1 MEHQFSENQPVK
13 KTIPVNLIFII
24 LFVGT
29 FAALLVM
36 WFRLNT
42 AMELAEKSKV
52 VDTISPGQMKI
63 AYVNLDSLNSQ
74 YLFISEKSAELE
86 QSATAAEAKV
96 RAEAAKR
103 QKEVDELV
111 AYAQNGNLPADE
123 QATVQNRLGQ
133 LQNELAQIQ
142 QQEEQL
148 LMQNEA
154 VMQEELR
161 KKLEVYTADYA
172 KANGWDYIFSYQSTA
187 PLILFAN
194 PIYDLTT
201 EIVKGLNAEYETEKQ
216 SKK

>member
-1 MEHQFSENQPVK
+1 MEHQLSENQPVK
-13 KTIPVNLIFII
+13 KPFAFNLILVI
-24 LFVGT
+24 LFAGT
-29 FAALLVM
+29 FVALLVM
-36 WFRLNT
+36 WNKLNT

-63 AYVNLDSLNSQ
+63 AYVNLDSLNAQ
-74 YLFISEKSAELE
+74 YLFISEKSSELE
-86 QSATAAEAKV
+86 KSATAAEAKV
-96 RAEAAKR
+96 KAEAAKR

-111 AYAQNGNLPADE
+111 AYAQRGNLPADE

-148 LMQNEA
+148 LMQSEA
-154 VMQEELR
+154 TLQEDLR
-161 KKLEVYTADYA
+161 KKLEVYTATYA

-201 EIVKGLNAEYETEKQ
+201 EIVKGLNAEYESEKQ
-216 SKK
+216 GN

>member
-1 MEHQFSENQPVK
+1 MEHQLSENQPVK
-13 KTIPVNLIFII
+13 KPFAFNLILVI
-24 LFVGT
+24 LFAGT
-29 FAALLVM
+29 FVALMVM
-36 WFRLNT
+36 WNKLNT

-63 AYVNLDSLNSQ
+63 AYVNLDSLNTQ
-74 YLFISEKSAELE
+74 YLFIAEKSADLE
-86 QSATAAEAKV
+86 KSAIAAEAKV
-96 RAEAAKR
+96 KGEAAKR
-103 QKEVDELV
+103 QKEVNELV
-111 AYAQNGNLPADE
+111 AYAQKGNLPADE
-123 QATVQNRLGQ
+123 QATVQNRLE
-133 LQNELAQIQ
+133 NELAQSQ

-154 VMQEELR
+154 ALQENLR
-161 KKLEVYTADYA
+161 KKLEVYTANYA

-216 SKK
+216 GN

>member
-1 MEHQFSENQPVK
+1 MEHQLSENQPVK
-13 KTIPVNLIFII
+13 KPISVNLVFII

-29 FAALLVM
+29 FVALLFM
-36 WFRLNT
+36 WNKLNT

-63 AYVNLDSLNSQ
+63 AFVNLDSLNSQ
-74 YLFISEKSAELE
+74 YLFITEKSAELE
-86 QSATAAEAKV
+86 KSAIAAEAKV
-96 RAEAAKR
+96 KAEAAKR

-123 QATVQNRLGQ
+123 QATVQNRLGE
-133 LQNELAQIQ
+133 LQNQLAQIQ

-154 VMQEELR
+154 VTQEELR
-161 KKLEVYTADYA
+161 KKLEDYTSKYA
-172 KANGWDYIFSYQSTA
+172 NENGWDYIFSYQSTA

-201 EIVKGLNAEYETEKQ
+201 EIVKGLNADYESEKA
-216 SKK
+216 K

>member
-1 MEHQFSENQPVK
+1 MEPQFSEDKKVK
-13 KTIPVNLIFII
+13 KPFDFNLILVI
-24 LFVGT
+24 LFAGT
-29 FAALLVM
+29 FVALMVM
-36 WFRLNT
+36 WSKLNT

-63 AYVNLDSLNSQ
+63 AYVNLDTLNAK
-74 YLFISEKSAELE
+74 YLFITEKSAELE
-86 QSATAAEAKV
+86 KNASAAETKV
-96 RAEAAKR
+96 KNEAALR
-103 QKEVDELV
+103 QKEVDELI
-111 AYAQNGNLPADE
+111 AYAQKGNLPADE

-142 QQEEQL
+142 QREEEM

-154 VMQEELR
+154 ALQEQLR
-161 KKLEVYTADYA
+161 KKLEVYTANYA

-194 PIYDLTT
+194 PIYDLTG

-216 SKK
+216 GK

>member
-1 MEHQFSENQPVK
+1 MEHQLSENKPVK
-13 KTIPVNLIFII
+13 KPFAFNLILVI
-24 LFVGT
+24 LFAGT

-36 WFRLNT
+36 WNKLNT

-63 AYVNLDSLNSQ
+63 AYVNLDSLNAQ
-74 YLFISEKSAELE
+74 YLFITEKSAELE
-86 QSATAAEAKV
+86 QSAIVAETKV
-96 RAEAAKR
+96 KAEAAKR

-111 AYAQNGNLPADE
+111 AYAQKGNLPADE
-123 QATVQNRLGQ
+123 QATVQNRMSQ
-133 LQNELAQIQ
+133 LENELAQIQ

-154 VMQEELR
+154 ALQENLR
-161 KKLEVYTADYA
+161 KKLEVYTANYA

-194 PIYDLTT
+194 PIYDLTS

-216 SKK
+216 GK

>member
-1 MEHQFSENQPVK
+1 MEHQLSENKSVK
-13 KTIPVNLIFII
+13 KPFAFNLILVI
-24 LFVGT
+24 LFAGT
-29 FAALLVM
+29 FVALLVM
-36 WFRLNT
+36 WNKLN
-42 AMELAEKSKV
+42 AALELAEKSKV

-63 AYVNLDSLNSQ
+63 AYVNLDSLNTQ

-86 QSATAAEAKV
+86 KSATAAEAKV
-96 RAEAAKR
+96 KAEAAKR

-123 QATVQNRLGQ
+123 QATVQNRLGE
-133 LQNELAQIQ
+133 LQNQLAQIQ

-161 KKLEVYTADYA
+161 KKLEVYTANYA

-201 EIVKGLNAEYETEKQ
+201 EIVKGLNTDYESEKA
-216 SKK
+216 K

>member
-1 MEHQFSENQPVK
+1 MEHQLSENQPVK
-13 KTIPVNLIFII
+13 KPFAFNLILVI
-24 LFVGT
+24 LFAVT
-29 FAALLVM
+29 FVALLVM
-36 WFRLNT
+36 WSKLNT

-63 AYVNLDSLNSQ
+63 AYVNLDSLNAQ
-74 YLFISEKSAELE
+74 YLFISEKSSELE
-86 QSATAAEAKV
+86 KSATAAEAKV
-96 RAEAAKR
+96 KAEAAKR

-111 AYAQNGNLPADE
+111 AYAQKGNLPADE

-142 QQEEQL
+142 QQEEQIL
-148 LMQNEA
+148 LQNEA
-154 VMQEELR
+154 ALQEDLR
-161 KKLEVYTADYA
+161 KKLEVYTANYA

-216 SKK
+216 GN

>member
-13 KTIPVNLIFII
+13 KPFAFNLILVI
-24 LFVGT
+24 LFAGT
-29 FAALLVM
+29 FVALLMM
-36 WFRLNT
+36 WSKLNT

-52 VDTISPGQMKI
+52 LDTFSPGQMKI
-63 AYVNLDSLNSQ
+63 AYVNLDSLNAQ

-86 QSATAAEAKV
+86 QKAIAAESKV
-96 RAEAAKR
+96 KNEAALR
-103 QKEVDELV
+103 QRQVDVLIED
-111 AYAQNGNLPADE
+111 AQNLNLPPE
-123 QATVQNRLGQ
+123 ERSRVQNQLNK

-194 PIYDLTT
+194 PIYDLTS

-216 SKK
+216 GK